1 MGEKRG
7 EEQMMITCIARWVG
21 LVGAV
26 CLMII
31 GCVNPG
37 PTASPATR
45 YYVLASVIDSS
56 MRLDTPGGL
65 ADIAVGI
72 RPVAIPAY
80 LDRPQLVTRLT
91 DNALQVD
98 DFSRWAEPLDES
110 ISRVIAANL
119 QSLTGSR
126 QLYSLPTRRSIRI
139 DVRLTLNVLRFEADA
154 DGRVTLHVAW
164 QIRATND
171 PNVIL
176 EQRSRFSQLSDNTS
190 ADAIVHSMS
199 MTLAELSKQVAQAL
213 IAVELPT
220 EPRINNIETAQ

>member
-1 MGEKRG
+1 
-7 EEQMMITCIARWVG
+7 MIMRIARWVG

-26 CLMII
+26 CLMIT
-31 GCVNPG
+31 GCLNPG
-37 PTASPATR
+37 PAVSPATR
-45 YYVLASVIDSS
+45 YYVLASMIDSS
-56 MRLDTPGGL
+56 LRLDTPGGL
-65 ADIAVGI
+65 ADISVGI

-80 LDRPQLVTRLT
+80 LERPQLVTRLT

-98 DFSRWAEPLDES
+98 DFNRWAEPLGES

-126 QLYSLPTRRSIRI
+126 QLYSLPTRRSVGS
-139 DVRLTLNVLRFEADA
+139 DVLLTLNVLRFEADA
-154 DGRVTLHVAW
+154 DGRVTLQVAW

-171 PNVIL
+171 HSVIL

-199 MTLAELSKQVAQAL
+199 LTLAELSKQVAQAL

-220 EPRINNIETAQ
+220 EPRINTIEPTQ